1 MHKSIVGADAVR
13 YIILKFKA
21 KMPSIFVN
29 LQSAMRNT
37 ENRGGL
43 ET

>member
-1 MHKSIVGADAVR
+1 
-13 YIILKFKA
+13 
-21 KMPSIFVN
+21 MPSISVT
-29 LQSAMRNT
+29 LQSAMGNT

>member
-1 MHKSIVGADAVR
+1 
-13 YIILKFKA
+13 
-21 KMPSIFVN
+21 MPSILVT

>member
-1 MHKSIVGADAVR
+1 MA
-13 YIILKFKA
+13 
-21 KMPSIFVN
+21 
-29 LQSAMRNT
+29 NT

>member
-1 MHKSIVGADAVR
+1 MQLLMCAGLQPESLRSCK
-13 YIILKFKA
+13 
-21 KMPSIFVN
+21 KMPSILVT

>member
-1 MHKSIVGADAVR
+1 MSSI
-13 YIILKFKA
+13 LLT
-21 KMPSIFVN
+21 
-29 LQSAMRNT
+29 LQSAMGNT

>member
-1 MHKSIVGADAVR
+1 
-13 YIILKFKA
+13 
-21 KMPSIFVN
+21 MPSILVT
-29 LQSAMRNT
+29 LQSAMGNT